1 MAEVTRAS
9 RSFTFR
15 LGQISYKLY
24 HIVFLTNNEEIY
36 DACMLLADFI
46 YVRREADLHI

>member
-1 MAEVTRAS
+1 VAEVTRAS

-46 YVRREADLHI
+46 YVRHEANLHI

>member
-1 MAEVTRAS
+1 MSLLIINLIIFSGLT
-9 RSFTFR
+9 
-15 LGQISYKLY
+15 LY